1 MIEPAGSFPANGMVV
16 ATDGGAVVAVA
27 TPAGVVHPC
36 NCSLGTILKPAAT
49 PTCTFSDLAASTA
62 MAVDPGQ
69 LLSVA
74 ASSVDSTTTV
84 WVGATSGLY
93 MAALKPFDQESGGVA
108 ITVTDVISTS
118 AGINAVVWSPPSQQ
132 PQQQQQST
140 AVAGGGGGTAK
151 RVEHG
156 FIAAGNSEKLWIVDP
171 VDGSIVRWEWV
182 TDVATASGGVVD
194 VRLLISHFI

>member
-1 MIEPAGSFPANGMVV
+1 
-16 ATDGGAVVAVA
+16 
-27 TPAGVVHPC
+27 
-36 NCSLGTILKPAAT
+36 
-49 PTCTFSDLAASTA
+49 
-62 MAVDPGQ
+62 MAV
-69 LLSVA
+69 
-74 ASSVDSTTTV
+74 
-84 WVGATSGLY
+84 
-93 MAALKPFDQESGGVA
+93 LKPFDQESGGVA
-108 ITVTDVISTS
+108 ITVTNVISTS

-151 RVEHG
+151 RAEHG

-194 VRLLISHFI
+194 VRLLISYFI